1 MSGATIM
8 EYDDKLIED
17 AVLALLATFSSDN
30 GNAWKGFDFETMN
43 RLHEHGFIS
52 DPVNKKKSIWLTA
65 EGLERGRQIA
75 DRLFGARTQVGHAS
89 NPDT

>member
-1 MSGATIM
+1 M
-8 EYDDKLIED
+8 
-17 AVLALLATFSSDN
+17 LATFSSDS

-43 RLHEHGFIS
+43 RLHEHGFIRN
-52 DPVNKKKSIWLTA
+52 PANKNKLIWLTE

-75 DRLFGARTQVGHAS
+75 DRLFGVRAHVGHAS

>member
-1 MSGATIM
+1 M

-17 AVLALLATFSSDN
+17 AVLALLAAFSSDE
-30 GNAWKGFDFETMN
+30 GNAWKGFDFEVMN

-52 DPVNKKKSIWLTA
+52 NPVNKNKSIWLTE

-75 DRLFGARTQVGHAS
+75 DRLFGVRTQEEQVSDLGS
-89 NPDT
+89 

>member
-1 MSGATIM
+1 MKRYRSLRTSPLRSRAG
-8 EYDDKLIED
+8 
-17 AVLALLATFSSDN
+17 LLATFSFDN

-52 DPVNKKKSIWLTA
+52 NPVNKNKSIRLTA

-75 DRLFGARTQVGHAS
+75 DRLFGVGTQVEHVSDS
-89 NPDT
+89 NA

>member
-1 MSGATIM
+1 M

-17 AVLALLATFSSDN
+17 TVLALLATFSSDD
-30 GNAWKGFDFETMN
+30 GNAWKGFDFEIMY

-52 DPVNKKKSIWLTA
+52 NPVNKNKSIWLSE

-75 DRLFGARTQVGHAS
+75 DRLFGVRAQGEHAS
-89 NPDT
+89 DSCS